1 VRLSLF
7 STLSLLL
14 LLPSSASALRR
25 QSVSGSES
33 GLTISSQTVRYKIYG
48 RTAAAL
54 RAQMDRLGP
63 IDEPTG
69 THFDGYANW
78 TFYWSIRHRT
88 SAGRCRVT
96 TASILLELKYT
107 LPRWQR
113 SSNASATL
121 VRRWNRYLKALRR
134 HERGHGTIAI
144 EAGRKMV
151 KNLRLLDPR
160 SSCSRLEKAADGV
173 GRQGVAR
180 LNKVEAAYDAKT
192 NHGTTQGAH
201 FP

>member
-1 VRLSLF
+1 MRLLLVP
-7 STLSLLL
+7 LSLLL
-14 LLPSSASALRR
+14 LGPSSAAALR
-25 QSVSGSES
+25 QSSISHPTS
-33 GLTISSQTVRYKIYG
+33 GLTVNSQTVRYKIYG

-69 THFDGYANW
+69 THFDGYAHW
-78 TFYWSIRHRT
+78 TFYWNVRHRS
-88 SAGRCRVT
+88 SAGRCRIT
-96 TASILLELKYT
+96 TASVLLELKYT

-113 SSNASATL
+113 SSNASAAL
-121 VRRWNRYLKALRR
+121 VRRWNRYLGSLRR
-134 HERGHGTIAI
+134 HEHRHGTIAI

-160 SSCSRLEKAADGV
+160 SSCSGLETAADRV
-173 GRQGVAR
+173 GRRGVAR

-192 NHGTTQGAH
+192 NHGATQGAH